1 MMKLTGRYWGRRQV
15 SQDWYV
21 IFHQSISQQCGG
33 WGEVTWFFCSMVE
46 HQKMTHHFGGE
57 KKKQILK
64 HLNLPTTSVL
74 VVFKYTPRWQCST
87 NWIVTVMFCLVTP
100 VQQLI
105 TRIHDE
111 LWDNWHPSA
120 FDTSH
125 TSHYVVVSGSQR
137 SPCLFKETEWAFKC
151 H

>member
-1 MMKLTGRYWGRRQV
+1 MMKLTGRYWGRRRV

-33 WGEVTWFFCSMVE
+33 GGDLIFLFDGRTSKNDTSLWG
-46 HQKMTHHFGGE
+46 G